1 MKIHICYGKM
11 MRFYGN
17 KKFGYMKQLQY
28 VILTLALV
36 AVSCSNKKAPE
47 DSILQESLPVD
58 TISAP
63 AKADT
68 IINEKPYEEPTKASS
83 SSHHSYHSDKEL
95 DNMRGFDPASEDDM
109 DDNGMQRYF
118 DANDDEA
125 WD

>member
-1 MKIHICYGKM
+1 MV
-11 MRFYGN
+11 RFKENN
-17 KKFGYMKQLQY
+17 KNRYMKQLQY
-28 VILTLALV
+28 VILALILFV
-36 AVSCSNKKAPE
+36 VSCSNRKVPE
-47 DSILQESLPVD
+47 DSTLQDYLPID

-68 IINEKPYEEPTKASS
+68 IINEKPHEEPTKASI
-83 SSHHSYHSDKEL
+83 SSHSSYHREKEL

-118 DANDDEA
+118 DANDEEA